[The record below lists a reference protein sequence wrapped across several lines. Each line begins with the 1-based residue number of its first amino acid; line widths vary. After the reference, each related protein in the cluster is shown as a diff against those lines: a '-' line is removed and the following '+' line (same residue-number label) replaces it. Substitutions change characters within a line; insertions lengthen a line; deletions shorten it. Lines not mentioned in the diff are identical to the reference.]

1 MVRFCSLP
9 TINSLG
15 AIPEAN
21 ETYNVVGNINE
32 WGLSIGETT
41 YGGLEELNQ
50 GQDAALIDYGSLI
63 WITLQRAKTAREAI
77 AVAADLMAKCEF
89 TVPPSPPPPP

>member
-1 MVRFCSLP
+1 M
-9 TINSLG
+9 
-15 AIPEAN
+15 
-21 ETYNVVGNINE
+21 VGNINE

-50 GQDAALIDYGSLI
+50 GHAALIDYGSLI

-89 TVPPSPPPPP
+89 TIPPSPSTP